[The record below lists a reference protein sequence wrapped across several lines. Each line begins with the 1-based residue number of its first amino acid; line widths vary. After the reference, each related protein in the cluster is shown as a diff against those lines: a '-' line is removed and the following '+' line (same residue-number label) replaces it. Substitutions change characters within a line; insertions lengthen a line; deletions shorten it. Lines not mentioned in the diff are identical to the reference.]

1 MITLLINKIN
11 EKNKKEKKTKLNCNK
26 KTGVN
31 PQINKSKRIN
41 LNMRITQR
49 GWKGN
54 FPFSSK
60 TTPFNLDPIEIKI
73 NKRVN

>member
-1 MITLLINKIN
+1 MKRTKI
-11 EKNKKEKKTKLNCNK
+11 KRKTKLNCNK

-41 LNMRITQR
+41 LNARITQR

-54 FPFSSK
+54 FPFSYK